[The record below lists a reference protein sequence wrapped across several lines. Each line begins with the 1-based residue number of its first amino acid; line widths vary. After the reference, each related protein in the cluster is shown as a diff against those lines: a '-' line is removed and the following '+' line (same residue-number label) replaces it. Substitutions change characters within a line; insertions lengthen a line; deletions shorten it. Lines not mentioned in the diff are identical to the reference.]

1 MSKTNTTP
9 SHGSAR
15 KNKAGNK
22 VRYGMLID
30 LRRCVG
36 CQSCSVAC
44 KSENEVPLGKFRT
57 WVKIIEKGRYPD
69 VSRHFLPSM
78 CNNCENPICNRNCP
92 VKATYVRPDG
102 IVMVN
107 PHRCIGCMYCMASC
121 PYDVRYVNP
130 LRKIVQKCFW
140 CAHRIDAGLL
150 PACVETCL
158 GRALVFG
165 NIRDPESEISQLL
178 ATNPVMTLKPAL
190 GTEPHVFY
198 IAADADAADPTQGV
212 DIDHMHFYEP
222 Y

>member
-1 MSKTNTTP
+1 MAKEEEK
-9 SHGSAR
+9 R
-15 KNKAGNK
+15 KI
-22 VRYGMLID
+22 RYAMLVD

-44 KSENEVPLGKFRT
+44 KSENEVPLSKFRT

-69 VSRHFLPSM
+69 VSRQFLPAL

-92 VKATYVRPDG
+92 VHATYIRPDG

-107 PHRCIGCMYCMASC
+107 MHRCIGCMYCMASC

-140 CAHRIDAGLL
+140 CAHRVDAGLL

-158 GRALVFG
+158 GRALIFG
-165 NIRDPESEISQLL
+165 DINDPNSEISQVL
-178 ATNPVMTLKPAL
+178 ATNAVVRLKPEL
-190 GTEPHVFY
+190 GTDPHVFY
-198 IAADADAADPTQGV
+198 IAADADAMDPTKGI
-212 DIDHMHFYEP
+212 DIDEIRFMEP